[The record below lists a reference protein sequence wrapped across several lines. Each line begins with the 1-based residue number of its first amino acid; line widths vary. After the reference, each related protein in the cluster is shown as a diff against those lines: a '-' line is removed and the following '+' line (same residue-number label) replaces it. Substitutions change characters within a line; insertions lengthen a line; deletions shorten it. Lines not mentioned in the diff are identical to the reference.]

1 MKKLNIFYYATI
13 WSFIIGICCATYLN
27 LINFIINFVWH
38 VLFDKLPVPSQA
50 LPFFIC
56 IPFGFIIGI
65 LIKRLGSY
73 PLTIEEVLMSV
84 KQEGKINYHNWWKSL
99 TLGLISLAAGGSIG
113 PEASTTVLGSGMV
126 NWLGDRLRLIAY
138 SSDWKWNHFWDTIV
152 SKKQLKKL
160 PKFSSLFKSKL
171 HQKVFCLIM
180 VMIGVVG
187 AAIVFKLFPEEGL
200 FGIHHRHILW
210 QWRYSMYVIILL
222 IASFFD
228 INDHGVFLD
237 V

>member
-1 MKKLNIFYYATI
+1 M
-13 WSFIIGICCATYLN
+13 
-27 LINFIINFVWH
+27 
-38 VLFDKLPVPSQA
+38 FDKLPVPSQA

-126 NWLGDRLRLIAY
+126 NWLGDRL
-138 SSDWKWNHFWDTIV
+138 
-152 SKKQLKKL
+152 
-160 PKFSSLFKSKL
+160 
-171 HQKVFCLIM
+171 
-180 VMIGVVG
+180 
-187 AAIVFKLFPEEGL
+187 
-200 FGIHHRHILW
+200 
-210 QWRYSMYVIILL
+210 
-222 IASFFD
+222 
-228 INDHGVFLD
+228 
-237 V
+237 

>member
-84 KQEGKINYHNWWKSL
+84 KQD
-99 TLGLISLAAGGSIG
+99 
-113 PEASTTVLGSGMV
+113 V
-126 NWLGDRLRLIAY
+126 
-138 SSDWKWNHFWDTIV
+138 
-152 SKKQLKKL
+152 
-160 PKFSSLFKSKL
+160 
-171 HQKVFCLIM
+171 
-180 VMIGVVG
+180 
-187 AAIVFKLFPEEGL
+187 
-200 FGIHHRHILW
+200 
-210 QWRYSMYVIILL
+210 VIIEPKPDK
-222 IASFFD
+222 IEYESDYCNPNASS
-228 INDHGVFLD
+228 
-237 V
+237 

>member
-84 KQEGKINYHNWWKSL
+84 KQQ
-99 TLGLISLAAGGSIG
+99 
-113 PEASTTVLGSGMV
+113 
-126 NWLGDRLRLIAY
+126 LRY
-138 SSDWKWNHFWDTIV
+138 
-152 SKKQLKKL
+152 
-160 PKFSSLFKSKL
+160 
-171 HQKVFCLIM
+171 
-180 VMIGVVG
+180 
-187 AAIVFKLFPEEGL
+187 
-200 FGIHHRHILW
+200 
-210 QWRYSMYVIILL
+210 
-222 IASFFD
+222 
-228 INDHGVFLD
+228 VFLMERKME
-237 V
+237 

>member
-1 MKKLNIFYYATI
+1 MPKEI
-13 WSFIIGICCATYLN
+13 
-27 LINFIINFVWH
+27 
-38 VLFDKLPVPSQA
+38 KLPCPSQA

-126 NWLGDRLRLIAY
+126 
-138 SSDWKWNHFWDTIV
+138 
-152 SKKQLKKL
+152 
-160 PKFSSLFKSKL
+160 
-171 HQKVFCLIM
+171 
-180 VMIGVVG
+180 
-187 AAIVFKLFPEEGL
+187 
-200 FGIHHRHILW
+200 ILAG
-210 QWRYSMYVIILL
+210 R
-222 IASFFD
+222 
-228 INDHGVFLD
+228 
-237 V
+237 